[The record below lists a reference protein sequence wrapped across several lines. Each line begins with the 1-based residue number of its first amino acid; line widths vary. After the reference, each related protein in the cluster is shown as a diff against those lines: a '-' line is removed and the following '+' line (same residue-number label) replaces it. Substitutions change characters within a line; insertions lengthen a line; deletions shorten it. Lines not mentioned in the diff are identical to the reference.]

1 MASYGA
7 KYIKWAPFAEET
19 PDESAA
25 AFPKYGTPLSLGAL
39 QKVTDNPTFNE
50 GKIYG
55 DDVLDEYASEFK
67 ECTVDVEITEL
78 TNETASSVTGAEI
91 DSDEGSDLHF
101 NAGDTAPYGGTAFF
115 IKKLVKGK
123 AQYQGIYYPK
133 VKATMQ
139 GEEFTTKGENITL
152 SGGKL
157 KFLASACAK
166 GDWKVKSPF
175 LDTEEAAKT
184 WVDGKIKAST

>member
-7 KYIKWAPFAEET
+7 KYIKWAPFADT
-19 PDESAA
+19 DPDESTA

-39 QKVTDNPTFNE
+39 QKVTDSPTFNE

-67 ECTVDVEITEL
+67 ECSVDVEITEL
-78 TNETASSVTGAEI
+78 TNETASGVTGAEI
-91 DSDEGSDLHF
+91 DSDEEGDLHF
-101 NAGDTAPYGGTAFF
+101 NVGDTAPYGGKAFY

-123 AQYQGIYYPK
+123 AKYQGIYYPK

-139 GEEFTTKGENITL
+139 GEEFTTKGESITL
-152 SGGKL
+152 TGGKL

-166 GDWKVKSPF
+166 GDWKVKSA
-175 LDTEEAAKT
+175 LMDTEEAAKA
-184 WVDGKIKAST
+184 WVDGKIKAAT